1 VRGRLADFKPDLIV
15 MSAGFDAHQQDTM
28 NYGLVSLSE
37 DDYYW
42 VTDRLRSV
50 SQLCGKGRVVSVLE
64 GGYRVKA
71 GVSSALAR
79 SVAAHVRA
87 LCKPAP
93 APYVQGES
101 NLQALERVLEE
112 VAEHKERLFA
122 AADGA
127 GSRRKRR
134 RVQVDYAAL
143 DEQSRKKA
151 A

>member
-1 VRGRLADFKPDLIV
+1 VGGRLADFKPDLIV
-15 MSAGFDAHQQDTM
+15 ISAGFDAHQQDSM

-42 VTDRLRSV
+42 VTDRLRAV
-50 SQLCGKGRVVSVLE
+50 SQLCGKSRVVSILE
-64 GGYRVKA
+64 GGYRVKG

-87 LCKPAP
+87 LCKPPP
-93 APYVQGES
+93 APYVQGSGIE
-101 NLQALERVLEE
+101 ALERMLEE
-112 VAEHKERLFA
+112 VAEHKERLFT

-134 RVQVDYAAL
+134 RATVDYAAL
-143 DEQSRKKA
+143 DEQSRKKPA
-151 A
+151 